1 MASVPQVY
9 QSYERS
15 VPAAEAPGYCPTCGG
30 RCSLRQVD
38 GSRRAVCTSCGR
50 VRYRN
55 PAPGVAVVISDDE
68 RVLLVRRRAGCQGAG
83 NWGLPAGFVEYDE
96 DFLSA
101 AHREAREETGLEIE
115 LTGLANLSS
124 NFHHEGLHS
133 LVGVVCA
140 RPVGGVLRP
149 GDDVDATR
157 WAPLRGPH
165 PDLAFAGDRQAL
177 IALADGRLPLLPIDS
192 RYRRCAP

>member
-15 VPAAEAPGYCPTCGG
+15 SLAAEAPGYCPTCGG
-30 RCSLRQVD
+30 RCRLKQVA
-38 GSRRAVCTSCGR
+38 GSRRAVCASCGR

-55 PAPGVAVVISDDE
+55 PTPGVAIVICQAE
-68 RVLLVRRRAGCQGAG
+68 RVLLVRRRAVGAG
-83 NWGLPAGFVEYDE
+83 SWGFPAGFVEYDE

-101 AHREAREETGLEIE
+101 AHREVREETGLEIE

-124 NFHHEGLHS
+124 NFHHEGLHA

-157 WAPLRGPH
+157 WAALRGPY
-165 PDLAFAGDRQAL
+165 PDLAFDGDRQAL
-177 IALADGRLPLLPIDS
+177 IALADGDLPLLPIDS
-192 RYRRCAP
+192 RYRRCTP